1 MERKEQLIQQ
11 LQEEAKTSRKF
22 IEAFPFDRKDYK
34 VHEKSMSIFN
44 IFVHVIELPLWAEMA
59 VTTSELDF
67 EKNPYNPKELNTKE
81 EALAYFDECVAKGV
95 AALESAEDSEFDK
108 PWTLRSGEVIYSTEP
123 KESVIRMAHNQT
135 VHHRAQLGVNYR
147 LLGIPVPQSYGP
159 TADFPNFG

>member
-11 LQEEAKTSRKF
+11 LQEEAKTSKQF
-22 IEAFPFDRKDYK
+22 IEVFPFDQKDFK
-34 VHEKSMSIFN
+34 VHEKSMSAYN
-44 IFVHVIELPLWAEMA
+44 IFLHVIELPLWAEMT

-67 EKNPYNPKELNTKE
+67 EKNPYNPKDLSTKE

-108 PWTLRSGEVIYSTEP
+108 PWTLRSGDMIFSTRP
-123 KESVIRMAHNQT
+123 KEAVIRMAHNQT